1 MRFEILGPVRAWL
14 GGTRLDIGPPT
25 QQSLLTLLL
34 VNAGDPVTLTGI
46 VDALWGENPPRT
58 AVNIVHRHV
67 GALRRLTDPEL
78 PPRATGSL
86 LLPSSGGYRMDVD
99 ADMLDLLEFRRLRD
113 RAQYAEALALW
124 RGPIA
129 TGIPEHVRS
138 RPEFV
143 AVTHEYLAA
152 VRDGADAAPSAG
164 TPEQVLAAVQRAA
177 ADHPLDESIQARL
190 IRLLTAA
197 GNEEKAKHTYETV
210 REQLVEELGVDPGPE
225 LRSAVAGGRRRAVPA
240 QLPADL
246 PTFTGRAAEL
256 TKSLGLLDTDRTA
269 MTTVAI
275 SGMAGVGKTTLAV
288 RLAHQVAHYFPDG
301 RLYVHLHG
309 FSPGAA
315 PSTPDQSASEAVGGL
330 LETLGVPP
338 SRIPAD
344 LDARTALYRSMLAG
358 RRVLVL
364 IDDARD
370 AEHALPLLPGAPGCM
385 VIVTSRNQLLS
396 LVARC
401 GAHPI
406 TLGLPTAAEARD
418 LLAHHLGPDRVAN
431 EPGAVEEIIARCGR
445 LPLAL
450 AIVAARAT
458 TTPDLSLTDI
468 VAELRASSLD
478 ADVRMVFSW
487 SYRAVSTE
495 AARLYRLLGLH
506 PGPHV
511 FPSAAASLAGL
522 QIHETRALLEELAHV
537 HLITERLPDEF
548 TFHDLLRA
556 HAAELAE
563 ADDEAPAA
571 RARLADHYLYSAY
584 AAAGLLF
591 PYRYRA
597 QLPPIPPGVILT
609 DLGNNQKAEAWLRS
623 ERAAM
628 LAVAAQVA
636 QDCQVWQLAA
646 ALELFLDRQGRWQQQ
661 CTLQRL
667 ALAAAERKD
676 DKHGRANAHR
686 ALGFAYG
693 RLGRFGE
700 AEAHLDQALALF
712 SELGDLDG
720 QGVTRRNMAFQANRT
735 ADHDLA
741 LTHYD
746 RVLELY
752 TASGNESGVAT
763 VHNEIGW
770 TCILLGKYD
779 EALTECELAVRMQER
794 LGNRSGQA
802 SAADSV
808 GYAYH
813 HLGKNSDAIAWYE
826 ISLRLYR
833 DINDRSLVAD
843 TLSHIGDAYDAL
855 GDRDAAKRAWGEA
868 LEILDELNHP
878 DAGSLREKLG

>member
-1 MRFEILGPVRAWL
+1 MRFEILGPVQAWL
-14 GGTRLDIGPPT
+14 GGTELDIGPPT

-34 VNAGDPVTLTGI
+34 VNAGHPVTLTEI

-67 GALRRLTDPEL
+67 GALRRLTEPDL

-86 LLPSSGGYRMDVD
+86 LLPSSGGYRMDVG
-99 ADMLDLLEFRRLRD
+99 ADMLDLLEFRELRD
-113 RAQYAEALALW
+113 RARYAEALALW

-143 AVTHEYLAA
+143 AVTHEYLTA
-152 VRDGADAAPSAG
+152 VRDGADAALSTG

-177 ADHPLDESIQARL
+177 ADHPLDESLQARL
-190 IRLLTAA
+190 ILTLAA
-197 GNEEKAKHTYETV
+197 GGNEDKAKQTYETV

-225 LRSAVAGGRRRAVPA
+225 LRSAAQGCRRGRARAVPA

-256 TKSLGLLDTDRTA
+256 TRSRGLLDGDRPA
-269 MTTVAI
+269 MTTVVI

-288 RLAHQVAHYFPDG
+288 HLAHQVAHHFPDG
-301 RLYVHLHG
+301 QLYVHLHG
-309 FSPGAA
+309 LSPGA
-315 PSTPDQSASEAVGGL
+315 PDQSVSDAVSGV

-344 LDARTALYRSMLAG
+344 LDARTALYRSVLAG

-370 AEHALPLLPGAPGCM
+370 AEHASPLLPGAPGCM

-396 LVARC
+396 LVARS

-406 TLGLPTAAEARD
+406 ALGLPTAAEARD
-418 LLAHHLGPDRVAN
+418 LLAHHLGSERVNN
-431 EPGAVEEIIARCGR
+431 EPEAVDEIIAWCGR

-458 TTPDLSLTDI
+458 TAPDLSLTDI
-468 VAELRASSLD
+468 VAELRASGLD
-478 ADVRMVFSW
+478 ADVRTVFSW
-487 SYRAVSTE
+487 SYRAVSPE

-506 PGPHV
+506 PGSHV

-522 QIHETRALLEELAHV
+522 QIHETRALLEELAYA

-556 HAAELAE
+556 HAAELAD
-563 ADDEAPAA
+563 ADDEAQAA
-571 RARLADHYLYSAY
+571 RGRLADHYLYSAY

-597 QLPPIPPGVILT
+597 QLPPVPPGVILA
-609 DLGNNQKAEAWLRS
+609 DLSNNQKAEAWLRS
-623 ERAAM
+623 ERPAM
-628 LAVAAQVA
+628 LAVAAQDSRA
-636 QDCQVWQLAA
+636 WQLAD
-646 ALELFLDRQGRWQQQ
+646 ALELFLDRQGRWQEQS
-661 CTLQRL
+661 TLQRI
-667 ALAAAERKD
+667 ALAAAERMD

-693 RLGRFGE
+693 RLERADE
-700 AEAHLDQALALF
+700 AEAHLDKALALF
-712 SELGDLDG
+712 IELGDLDG
-720 QGVTRRNMAFQANRT
+720 QGVTRRNIAFQANRT

-746 RVLELY
+746 RALELY
-752 TASGNESGVAT
+752 MSSGNESGVAT

-770 TCILLGKYD
+770 TYILLGKYD
-779 EALTECELAVRMQER
+779 EALTECELAVRMQDR
-794 LGNRSGQA
+794 IGNHSGQA
-802 SAADSV
+802 SVADSV

-813 HLGKNSDAIAWYE
+813 HLG
-826 ISLRLYR
+826 
-833 DINDRSLVAD
+833 
-843 TLSHIGDAYDAL
+843 
-855 GDRDAAKRAWGEA
+855 
-868 LEILDELNHP
+868 
-878 DAGSLREKLG
+878 